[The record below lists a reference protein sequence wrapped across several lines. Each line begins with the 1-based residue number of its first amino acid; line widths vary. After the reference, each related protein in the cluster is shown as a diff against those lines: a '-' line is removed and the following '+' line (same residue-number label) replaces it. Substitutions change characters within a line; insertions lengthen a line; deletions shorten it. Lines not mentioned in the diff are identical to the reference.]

1 MASIA
6 GKIEVSR
13 NNLEDYFMFMEKA
26 GMIARLRQSGSSINL
41 LGKVEK
47 VYLDNPNILMNLGN
61 ENSDRGTVRETFF
74 FNQMRVN
81 HLVTASPVSDFEIE
95 GTTFEVGGK
104 SKGSDQVRNAEKGYV
119 VKDDIEHGFANIVP
133 LWAFGLNY

>member
-1 MASIA
+1 MASPLP

-61 ENSDRGTVRETFF
+61 ESSDRGTVRETFF

-81 HLVTASPVSDFEIE
+81 RLVTASPYPISNRGHHLRGGWQEQRPRSAAECEE
-95 GTTFEVGGK
+95 GICG
-104 SKGSDQVRNAEKGYV
+104 
-119 VKDDIEHGFANIVP
+119 
-133 LWAFGLNY
+133 

>member
-1 MASIA
+1 IPQFANMNAATGRKLKRLMALVSTMAPFNPSMASIA

-61 ENSDRGTVRETFF
+61 ESSDRGTVRETFF
-74 FNQMRVN
+74 FNQMRV
-81 HLVTASPVSDFEIE
+81 
-95 GTTFEVGGK
+95 
-104 SKGSDQVRNAEKGYV
+104 
-119 VKDDIEHGFANIVP
+119 
-133 LWAFGLNY
+133 

>member
-1 MASIA
+1 MAPFKPEHGEPLP

-61 ENSDRGTVRETFF
+61 ESSDRGTVARLSSSTKC
-74 FNQMRVN
+74 
-81 HLVTASPVSDFEIE
+81 ASTV
-95 GTTFEVGGK
+95 
-104 SKGSDQVRNAEKGYV
+104 
-119 VKDDIEHGFANIVP
+119 
-133 LWAFGLNY
+133 W